1 MTTTHW
7 QPFEADLD
15 QILARYPQPLE
26 ALAQRQIPALVLRN
40 AYPSEH
46 ATGLMQR
53 FAERGYF
60 SRDTVDQESQ
70 LSGGSYLDLGTS
82 MGRTGADPDAFFAH
96 AARTHQLFSHLFD
109 GFADPVATM
118 YTALQ
123 KLAPD
128 KEVHTACEPD
138 GRRYGPAIF
147 RIYHGDEG
155 HRAHYDSLARRSG
168 ERSHYAAA
176 QFDHQFAG
184 ILCMQS
190 AEPDGEPFIYDC
202 YADDEIDALVRAGQ
216 WDEYVQ
222 EQKIACAQVLLE
234 PGDLYFFYTENIH
247 AVPPVARAT
256 PRVVLAFFCAM
267 AADREEIFVWS

>member
-1 MTTTHW
+1 
-7 QPFEADLD
+7 
-15 QILARYPQPLE
+15 
-26 ALAQRQIPALVLRN
+26 
-40 AYPSEH
+40 
-46 ATGLMQR
+46 
-53 FAERGYF
+53 
-60 SRDTVDQESQ
+60 
-70 LSGGSYLDLGTS
+70 
-82 MGRTGADPDAFFAH
+82 
-96 AARTHQLFSHLFD
+96 
-109 GFADPVATM
+109 M

-128 KEVHTACEPD
+128 KEVHTACEPA

-190 AEPDGEPFIYDC
+190 AEPAGEPFIYDC

-222 EQKIACAQVLLE
+222 AQKIARAQVLLE

-256 PRVVLAFFCAM
+256 PRVEVAFIYAM